1 MPGLGRAGYDYTP
14 LLLADSDSYKVQK
27 SLQNNW
33 VLVCSLQLLKAHR
46 MGVQDDLFWQGKL
59 TPCTTPHL
67 LCYTLD
73 FTHDTLSLVSG
84 ERHTHARK
92 ESSFFLISASCIQ
105 KTSLQGLSEIIVE
118 WIFLTSLGQTE
129 LEQEGR
135 RLRVSNSKM
144 VLGLPDG
151 QKCPSLSKIT
161 GSAYYM
167 PFWGHRSR
175 QELSTK
181 I

>member
-1 MPGLGRAGYDYTP
+1 MPGLGGAGYDYTP
-14 LLLADSDSYKVQK
+14 LLLADSDSYKVQR

-33 VLVCSLQLLKAHR
+33 VLGCSLQLLKAHR
-46 MGVQDDLFWQGKL
+46 MGVQDDLFWQGKH
-59 TPCTTPHL
+59 TPCATPHL

-73 FTHDTLSLVSG
+73 STHDALSLASG
-84 ERHTHARK
+84 ETHTHARK
-92 ESSFFLISASCIQ
+92 ESSFSSLLLASKRPHCGVFQ
-105 KTSLQGLSEIIVE
+105 RLFVE

-129 LEQEGR
+129 LQQEGR
-135 RLRVSNSKM
+135 RLRVPGSKM
-144 VLGLPDG
+144 VLGLPNG

-161 GSAYYM
+161 GSAYYVL
-167 PFWGHRSR
+167 FWGHRSR